1 MHALI
6 VSQYFWPE
14 TFCINALACGLK
26 ERGVEVTVLTGKP
39 NYPEGDI
46 FDGYSA
52 WGIRR
57 EHYEDM
63 EILRLPIVPRGQRS
77 SLRLILNYLSFI
89 MAGAVFGPLV
99 LRGRVIDV
107 IFVYAPSPILQAL
120 PAILLARLK
129 RARLVVWVQ
138 DLWPESLSATGH
150 IKSRWLLAVTERVVG
165 LIYRACNRI
174 LVQSQAF
181 VAPVSALTDDP
192 DKVRYYPNLYQ
203 LTEECEVSGR
213 AAELAVNL
221 KSHFSI
227 VFAGNLGTAQSLDTI
242 VGAARELLPYTEVRI
257 VFVGSGRLDK
267 WLLEQRE
274 ALGLT
279 NLILPGRFDPSDLP
293 AIFEA
298 AQALL
303 VTLKPEPAFGL
314 TIPSKVQAYLA
325 AGRPILASLDG
336 EGSRI
341 IQEAGAGLC
350 SEAGNAKA
358 LAENVRRLL
367 RMSPQERREL
377 GRNGRR
383 YFDRHFA
390 PDVLTDELIKHF
402 RELVDEGGMV
412 A

>member
-1 MHALI
+1 MKVLI

-14 TFCINALACGLK
+14 TFCINALARSLR
-26 ERGVEVTVLTGKP
+26 ERGVELTVLTGKP
-39 NYPEGDI
+39 NYPEGNI
-46 FDGYSA
+46 FEGYSA
-52 WGIRR
+52 FGVCR
-57 EHYEDM
+57 EHYADI
-63 EILRLPIVPRGQRS
+63 EILRLPTVSRGQRS
-77 SLRLILNYLSFI
+77 SLRLFLNYISFI
-89 MAGAVFGPLV
+89 IVSAVLGPMV
-99 LRGRVIDV
+99 LRGRAFHV

-138 DLWPESLSATGH
+138 DLWPESLKATGH
-150 IKSRWLLAVTERVVG
+150 VNSRLLLAVTARVVRM
-165 LIYRACNRI
+165 IYRASDRI

-181 VAPVSALTDDP
+181 VAPVSALTEDAN
-192 DKVRYYPNLYQ
+192 KVRYYPNLYQ
-203 LTEECEVSGR
+203 VTEQCEVSSR
-213 AAELAVNL
+213 AGELTANL
-221 KSHFSI
+221 KSHFSV

-242 VGAARELLPYTEVRI
+242 VGAARELLSDPDIRI
-257 VFVGSGRLDK
+257 VLVGSGRLDQ
-267 WLLEQRE
+267 WLLEQRK

-279 NLILPGRFDPSDLP
+279 NLMLPGRFDPSALP

-298 AQALL
+298 AKALL

-341 IQEAGAGLC
+341 IHEAKAGLC

-358 LAENVRRLL
+358 LAENVRRLWQ
-367 RMSPQERREL
+367 MTPQERQEL
-377 GRNGRR
+377 GQNGRH

-402 RELVDEGGMV
+402 RELVDEGGV
-412 A
+412 AA

>member
-1 MHALI
+1 MKLLI
-6 VSQYFWPE
+6 ISQYFWPE

-39 NYPEGDI
+39 NYPGGDI

-57 EHYEDM
+57 EQYEDM
-63 EILRLPIVPRGQRS
+63 EILRLPIAPRGQRS
-77 SLRLILNYLSFI
+77 SLRLLLNYLSFI
-89 MAGAVFGPLV
+89 IAGVVLGPRV
-99 LRGRVIDV
+99 LRGKLFDV

-120 PAILLARLK
+120 PAIFLARLK
-129 RARLVVWVQ
+129 RSRLVVWVQ

-150 IKSRWLLAVTERVVG
+150 VKNRWLLAVTERIVR
-165 LIYRACNRI
+165 LIYRASHRI
-174 LVQSQAF
+174 LVQSHAF
-181 VAPVSALTDDP
+181 IAPVSALTDDTS
-192 DKVRYYPNLYQ
+192 KVRYYPNLYQ
-203 LTEECEVSGR
+203 LPEECEVSGR
-213 AAELAVNL
+213 AAELAAKL
-221 KSHFSI
+221 KPHFSV

-242 VGAARELLPYTEVRI
+242 VDAARELLPNAEIRI
-257 VFVGSGRLDK
+257 VLVGSGRLDQ

-279 NLILPGRFDPSDLP
+279 NLMLPGRFDPADLP
-293 AIFEA
+293 AIFEV

-341 IQEAGAGLC
+341 IRETGAGLC

-358 LAENVRRLL
+358 LAENVRRLWQ
-367 RMSPQERREL
+367 MTPQERQEL
-377 GRNGRR
+377 GQNGRR

-402 RELVDEGGMV
+402 RELVDEGGMAV
-412 A
+412 